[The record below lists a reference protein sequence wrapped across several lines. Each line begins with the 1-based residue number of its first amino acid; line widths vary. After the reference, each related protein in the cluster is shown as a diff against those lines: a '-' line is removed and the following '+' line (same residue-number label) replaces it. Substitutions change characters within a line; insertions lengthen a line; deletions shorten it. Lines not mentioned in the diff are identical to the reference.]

1 MCVQEQLGS
10 STFNSLRNLI
20 SIMNVLIY
28 SPTTGKYG
36 FPFSVLGFS
45 LVFGFVLFFRT
56 ALSNILEKVE
66 FHILRWQG
74 GLG

>member
-1 MCVQEQLGS
+1 
-10 STFNSLRNLI
+10 
-20 SIMNVLIY
+20 MNVLIY
-28 SPTTGKYG
+28 NPTTGKYG
-36 FPFSVLGFS
+36 SHFLFCLGFS
-45 LVFGFVLFFRT
+45 LVFVFFFFCT